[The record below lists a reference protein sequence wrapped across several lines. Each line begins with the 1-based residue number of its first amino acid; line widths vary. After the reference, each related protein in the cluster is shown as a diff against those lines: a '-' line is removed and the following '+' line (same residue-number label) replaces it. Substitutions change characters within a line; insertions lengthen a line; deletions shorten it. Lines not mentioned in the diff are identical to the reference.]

1 MKKIEFQKNKAF
13 INDAKRKI
21 HFITNP
27 KKLFFR
33 KSNEKKFNNTAF
45 FDYNNPYLNNSLNKI
60 DLKENSILVHRINK
74 INTPK
79 KIFTK
84 KSGYKS
90 KINRSR
96 PHSSNVKSLPK
107 LIKKNSNN
115 IFPSFIPINY
125 LNLEIEKLNQEKYQ
139 LNKLVKNLEKDL
151 ILLKKQNVEKDELL
165 NKKEKE
171 INDLIITNNMILDED
186 NENKYNYLNNN
197 SFINENK
204 IYNLLNNPSFN
215 LYLKIKKEI
224 KNYNNEIKI
233 EEEKIRELKHS
244 NLYTK
249 TYEYFIEKNLLEL
262 QIKKISSLL
271 NNSLMIKENNEK
283 KIQELYYLEKKIDVQ
298 GKILKELK
306 KKQLYLDED
315 QNFLEK
321 EINNIK
327 YILIINKEKVDKNKK
342 EIKFLI
348 KKNNI
353 LQKNDQTIKLNF
365 VLQKNGK
372 NANSSYLKKI
382 TDLKKNV
389 HFFKKQNIYNES
401 IINKLKE
408 QKKNILE
415 SLNFSKN
422 LKISSSFLS
431 LTQINN
437 KEKLLNKEN
446 NIGKIEKQNMK
457 EEEKNENNIYKNIK
471 ILNDEHTVNDLQIA
485 YKKLKEKEKL
495 MEKRYN
501 ESKEKIRQI
510 NEYIQQEQN
519 INNGNNINIDGEN
532 DLNQIEFGIDENNP
546 YYTDNE
552 ENQPQ
557 ITNKYTSTQFN
568 QFTYIL
574 FKNFEAKGVV
584 SVESKNKIIEPF
596 MKIVDDNKVDF
607 VEYPSKQFEFIVE
620 EFTKI
625 ILNSIN
631 SDNEFNHSLTKIFIS
646 ALLINSGC
654 FTQKLIEY
662 FNILFSYTRNYSI
675 EEDKYL
681 MKLKSKYSKPIIYLI
696 DCINNYLKIENKEE
710 KLKNYL
716 PLIIIKEIIEG
727 NNIELKDKYIE
738 FLFYYLKKY
747 NDTNAKLDELKYS
760 LLNDFLDKDNVNQIS
775 KIVIESNKRDEINNK
790 SNINIITSKEKK
802 DESKTINKDNQE
814 NQENHNNNE
823 INNEKIINN
832 DTNNKIINLSDNNN
846 FNEHPNLSD
855 NKEIIKDT
863 NLSYSNTDINK
874 DKNNKKKRKEEK
886 NSKMEDSM
894 TEITNEEYIK
904 QISDAIKIMKNGLKK
919 KNINFLE
926 FIEGIKQAIQ
936 LDNKTIECFTID
948 DFNEKL
954 KEIGII
960 FSDLKLSCLCSK
972 YSLPN
977 ELRIIEVKNME
988 QDFNLDD

>member
-1 MKKIEFQKNKAF
+1 MKKIEFQKNKTF
-13 INDAKRKI
+13 IIDAKSKK

-27 KKLFFR
+27 KKLFIR

-84 KSGYKS
+84 ISGYKS
-90 KINRSR
+90 KINRNR

-107 LIKKNSNN
+107 LIKTNSNN
-115 IFPSFIPINY
+115 IFPSFIPINF
-125 LNLEIEKLNQEKYQ
+125 LNLETEKLNQEKYQ
-139 LNKLVKNLEKDL
+139 LNKLVKKLEKDL

-171 INDLIITNNMILDED
+171 INDLIITNNIILDED

-197 SFINENK
+197 SYINENK
-204 IYNLLNNPSFN
+204 IYNLQNNSSFN

-233 EEEKIRELKHS
+233 EEEKINELKHS

-249 TYEYFIEKNLLEL
+249 TYECFIEKNLLEL

-271 NNSLMIKENNEK
+271 NNALMIKENNEK
-283 KIQELYYLEKKIDVQ
+283 KIEELYYLEKKINVQ
-298 GKILKELK
+298 GNILKELK
-306 KKQLYLDED
+306 KKQAYLDED
-315 QNFLEK
+315 QDSLEK

-327 YILIINKEKVDKNKK
+327 YIFIINKEKVDKNKK

-353 LQKNDQTIKLNF
+353 LEKNDQTIKLNF
-365 VLQKNGK
+365 VSPKNGK
-372 NANSSYLKKI
+372 KANSLYLKKI

-389 HFFKKQNIYNES
+389 YFFKKQNIYNET

-408 QKKNILE
+408 QKKNVLE
-415 SLNFSKN
+415 SLNYSQN
-422 LKISSSFLS
+422 LKISPSFLS

-446 NIGKIEKQNMK
+446 NIGKVEKQNIK
-457 EEEKNENNIYKNIK
+457 EEEKNENNMYKNIK
-471 ILNDEHTVNDLQIA
+471 MLTDEQTINDLQIT

-495 MEKRYN
+495 VEKKYN

-519 INNGNNINIDGEN
+519 INNGNNINIEGEN
-532 DLNQIEFGIDENNP
+532 DINQIEFGIDEDNP
-546 YYTDNE
+546 YYTDSE
-552 ENQPQ
+552 ENQPE
-557 ITNKYTSTQFN
+557 ITNKFTSTQFN
-568 QFTYIL
+568 QFTYVL

-584 SVESKNKIIEPF
+584 SDESKNKIIEPF
-596 MKIVDDNKVDF
+596 LKIVDDNKIDF

-620 EFTKI
+620 AFTKI

-654 FTQKLIEY
+654 FTKKLIEY
-662 FNILFSYTRNYSI
+662 FNILFSYTRDYLI

-681 MKLKSKYSKPIIYLI
+681 MKLKSKYSKSIIYLI
-696 DCINNYLKIENKEE
+696 DCINNYLKNENKKE
-710 KLKNYL
+710 KLKDYF

-727 NNIELKDKYIE
+727 NNIQLKDKYVE

-760 LLNDFLDKDNVNQIS
+760 LLNDFLDKDNANQVS
-775 KIVIESNKRDEINNK
+775 KRVIEANQKDEINNK
-790 SNINIITSKEKK
+790 SNFNIITNKEKK
-802 DESKTINKDNQE
+802 NESKTINNKDTQE
-814 NQENHNNNE
+814 NQNSNE
-823 INNEKIINN
+823 INNEIIINN
-832 DTNNKIINLSDNNN
+832 DSNNKIINLSDNNN

-874 DKNNKKKRKEEK
+874 VKNNKKERKEEK

-904 QISDAIKIMKNGLKK
+904 QINDAIKIMKKQFK
-919 KNINFLE
+919 EKNPNFLE
-926 FIEGIKQAIQ
+926 FMEYIKQDIQ
-936 LDNKTIECFTID
+936 LDNKAIECFTIYG
-948 DFNEKL
+948 FNEKL
-954 KEIGII
+954 KEIAIL
-960 FSDLKLSCLCSK
+960 FSNLKLSCICSK

-977 ELRIIEVKNME
+977 ELRIIEVKNMI
-988 QDFNLDD
+988 QDFNSDD